1 MDSRPTLNEAMEAA
15 DILRGMLDDEQ
26 DKNRVLKERLKEW
39 RYCFWRMALQSR
51 ITGYGMGNS
60 HMFN

>member
-26 DKNRVLKERLKEW
+26 DKNRVLKERLKELEILLLENGI
-39 RYCFWRMALQSR
+39 A
-51 ITGYGMGNS
+51 IPDYGLWHGKLPYV
-60 HMFN
+60 